1 MCISAGLRLLC
12 VIINDDVWSCRG
24 LYGTHEHRDRN
35 TDREEEEE
43 EEEVKGD
50 RDMDGDGREVSVYAI
65 IIKSTVKA
73 LVDLCN
79 VLDEQYSNRDEMVR
93 MLRTQGHVTLSLL
106 LQASPLAKK
115 YFMEVQYFSES
126 NNEKV
131 RTYD

>member
-1 MCISAGLRLLC
+1 MFIGAGLRLLC
-12 VIINDDVWSCRG
+12 VIINDDVWRCRG
-24 LYGTHEHRDRN
+24 LYGTHERRDRN
-35 TDREEEEE
+35 TDREEEEKE
-43 EEEVKGD
+43 EEIKG
-50 RDMDGDGREVSVYAI
+50 VSVDAI